1 VAVWLS
7 ASGGLTIALLEYNL
21 MRVLHFYRTYV
32 PDTVGGAE
40 QSIFHLCRAGADQG
54 IDNRVLTLTS
64 QRASA
69 PVINLPGHQVE
80 RVASRFKIASV
91 ELSWRALL
99 RFRQLARD
107 ADVVHYHFPWP
118 MGDIAHLLT
127 QVRKPSIVTYHADI
141 QRGRGLLTA
150 YRPVMHRFL
159 RGVDRIVATSPNYAE
174 TSDVL
179 QLYKKKL
186 EVVPLGLTRNFYPTP
201 SDALVRQWKERI
213 GGPFFLF
220 VGVFRYYKGL
230 PVLIEAIR
238 RTGYP
243 VVMVGD
249 GPLGPEIRELAK
261 TSGATSAHF
270 TGSISEEDKMALLQ
284 LSTAIV
290 FPSPNRAEAFGMSLL
305 EGAMMGKPMI
315 TCEIGTGTSYV
326 NVRDETGLVVAPN
339 DPADLARAMQT
350 LWNDRGLRELMGRRA
365 MLRFEDLFTAHR
377 TAASYKR
384 IYQSVIAEKRGRA
397 LVGTRSLA
405 ARSERITT
413 ASVAQ
418 SDAAIE
424 KQ

>member
-1 VAVWLS
+1 
-7 ASGGLTIALLEYNL
+7 
-21 MRVLHFYRTYV
+21 MRVLHFYRTYM

-40 QSIFHLCRAGADQG
+40 QSIYHLCRAGADQG

-64 QRASA
+64 QRASE

-80 RVASRFKIASV
+80 RVASQFKIASV

-159 RGVDRIVATSPNYAE
+159 SGVDRIVATSPNYAE

-179 QLYKKKL
+179 QLYKRKL

-249 GPLGPEIRELAK
+249 GPLGPEIRELAR
-261 TSGATSAHF
+261 TSGATGAHF

-397 LVGTRSLA
+397 LVGTRRPA